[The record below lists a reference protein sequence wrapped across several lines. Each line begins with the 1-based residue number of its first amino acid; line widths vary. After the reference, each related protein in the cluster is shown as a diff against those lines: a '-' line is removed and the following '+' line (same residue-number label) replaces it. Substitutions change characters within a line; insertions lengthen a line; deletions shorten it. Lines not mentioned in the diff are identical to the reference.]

1 MSSTSQSI
9 RFCKKCDN
17 KYYHRLQYPKTSTQ
31 DDPHVQPVL
40 TFYCRVCGFVDDE
53 QMPNCFCVLDTQKH
67 ETVDMFDHVYNQY
80 TKMDPTLPHIRLPCP
95 NTTCKTNT
103 SKKDNQ
109 TTDAIYIRYDSNGL
123 KYLYVC
129 TECEYKWKNS

>member
-1 MSSTSQSI
+1 MEQ
-9 RFCKKCDN
+9 
-17 KYYHRLQYPKTSTQ
+17 
-31 DDPHVQPVL
+31 HVQPNL

-53 QMPNCFCVLDTQKH
+53 PTQTCFCVLDTQKH

-95 NTTCKTNT
+95 NAACKTNT
-103 SKKDNQ
+103 APEKKENQ

-129 TECEYKWKNS
+129 TECEHKWKNS